1 MKSLREG
8 LSERME
14 IYGNKRLKQLERIY
28 LTSQLISGSDP
39 HNVVLPS
46 ELRHWAHLLSSTILS
61 TVGNR
66 HWTIFLPSVGS
77 LVVIITPGRA
87 WMVIIKFL
95 FLSFTFTNRPWKQ
108 DLGHSFSVTRWRWEN
123 YAMACRKSLTISL
136 GCPRRTSFNL
146 HQNPVEGRQSSPLLP
161 LHSSFPSLF
170 L

>member
-1 MKSLREG
+1 MRENIFDLTVDIWFWSSQCSPAFGTPSLSPSAAKHHFKHSG
-8 LSERME
+8 
-14 IYGNKRLKQLERIY
+14 KQALN
-28 LTSQLISGSDP
+28 
-39 HNVVLPS
+39 H
-46 ELRHWAHLLSSTILS
+46 
-61 TVGNR
+61 
-66 HWTIFLPSVGS
+66 FLPSVCS

-87 WMVIIKFL
+87 WMVIIKFP

-108 DLGHSFSVTRWRWEN
+108 DLGHSFSVTRWRGEN

-146 HQNPVEGRQSSPLLP
+146 YQNPVEGRQSSPLLP